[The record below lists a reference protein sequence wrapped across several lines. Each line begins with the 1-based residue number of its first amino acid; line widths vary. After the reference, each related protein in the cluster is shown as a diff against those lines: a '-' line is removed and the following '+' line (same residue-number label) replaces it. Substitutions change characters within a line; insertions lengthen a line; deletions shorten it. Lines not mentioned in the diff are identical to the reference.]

1 MVYKRN
7 TNSIF
12 FFYEKEVTI
21 RLYLVSTC
29 HSQGKTSMIQMVFDD
44 CNPTPNKCQTEA
56 CGSPSPL
63 LGPCQRRS
71 RFPRR

>member
-7 TNSIF
+7 TNLYF

-44 CNPTPNKCQTEA
+44 W
-56 CGSPSPL
+56 
-63 LGPCQRRS
+63 
-71 RFPRR
+71 